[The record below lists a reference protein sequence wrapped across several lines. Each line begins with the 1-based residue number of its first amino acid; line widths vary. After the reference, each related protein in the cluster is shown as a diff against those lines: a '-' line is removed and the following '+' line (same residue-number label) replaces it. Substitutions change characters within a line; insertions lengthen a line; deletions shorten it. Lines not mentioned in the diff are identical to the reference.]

1 MLIPVLLWMN
11 MPVLAAVGL
20 AQAVQIPI
28 ALSATI
34 GNFAYGSVNVPLGMF
49 LGVILAVG
57 VVVGARLI
65 HHLPKAQV
73 TRIVAVFLVAVGIL
87 ILVKLLL
94 I

>member
-1 MLIPVLLWMN
+1 MN

-28 ALSATI
+28 ALSATT
-34 GNFAYGSVNVPLGMF
+34 GNFAYGSVNVSLGIF
-49 LGVILAVG
+49 LGAILAVG
-57 VVVGARLI
+57 VVAGAWLI
-65 HHLPKAQV
+65 HYLPKAQV

-94 I
+94 L